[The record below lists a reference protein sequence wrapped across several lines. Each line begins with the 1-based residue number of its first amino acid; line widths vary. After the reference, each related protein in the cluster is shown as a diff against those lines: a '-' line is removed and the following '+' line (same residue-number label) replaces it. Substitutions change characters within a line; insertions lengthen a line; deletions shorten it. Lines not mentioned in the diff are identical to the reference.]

1 MKKMPKPFLLHI
13 IGAIDQISQYITGLT
28 KKQFIKDIKT
38 QDAIVRQ
45 LEIIGEASRRL
56 ELNFKKTHPEIP
68 WKKII
73 GMRNKISHEY
83 WDVDLDIVWH
93 VITKQLGPIKKLL
106 EPVVEKLK
114 D

>member
-1 MKKMPKPFLLHI
+1 MPKPFLLHI
-13 IGAIDQISQYITGLT
+13 IGAINQINQHLAGLT
-28 KKQFIKDIKT
+28 KKKFIHDVKT
-38 QDAIVRQ
+38 QDAVVRQ

-83 WDVDLDIVWH
+83 WDIDLDIVWH
-93 VITKQLGPIKKLL
+93 VSTKQLGPIKKLL
-106 EPVVEKLK
+106 LPVIERLK

>member
-1 MKKMPKPFLLHI
+1 MEKMPKPFLLHI
-13 IGAIDQISQYITGLT
+13 IGAIDQISQYIAGLT
-28 KKQFIKDIKT
+28 KKQFIKDVKT
-38 QDAIVRQ
+38 QDAVVRQ

-83 WDVDLDIVWH
+83 WDIDLDIVWY
-93 VITKQLGPIKKLL
+93 VSTKQLEPIKKLL
-106 EPVVEKLK
+106 QPVLKTLK

>member
-1 MKKMPKPFLLHI
+1 MEKMPKPFLLHI
-13 IGAIDQISQYITGLT
+13 IGAIDQIGQHIAGLT
-28 KKQFIKDIKT
+28 KKQFVKDVKT
-38 QDAIVRQ
+38 QDAVVRQ

-68 WKKII
+68 WKRII

-83 WDVDLDIVWH
+83 WDIDLDIVWH
-93 VITKQLGPIKKLL
+93 VSTKQLKPLKKLL